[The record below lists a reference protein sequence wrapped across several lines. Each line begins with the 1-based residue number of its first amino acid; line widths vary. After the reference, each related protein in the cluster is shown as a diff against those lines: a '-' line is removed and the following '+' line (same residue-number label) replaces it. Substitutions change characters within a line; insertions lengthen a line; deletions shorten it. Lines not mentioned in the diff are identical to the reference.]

1 MSKFKTVIKMTPE
14 EQKQQLLNTIE
25 TKVKDTLQARGMVDT
40 EGVRGIVTESLNG
53 LDLDALRKYS
63 DTIESVRALA
73 EKVQKLETTK
83 VTEEKPLSIRQ
94 QISKWAEDNKDAIE
108 AIRSGNKRDLPAMQL
123 RAPGTM
129 TIAGSLGGSAYL
141 PNVQVQPGVIDLV
154 RLQPDFW
161 DSLTKGRTN
170 ANPLIWVNKKNKQG
184 NALFIGEGIIKPQA
198 SFELNTESSVP
209 KKVAERMKVS
219 TEMLYDVDYMESLIR
234 DELYFEVRTAA
245 NTAVLTGDGT
255 GANPKGITLL
265 GSAYTLTGVTTTN
278 PNNFDAI
285 RAAITQI
292 RMLGYK
298 GRITGYISP
307 VDAAT
312 MDMTKATSAG
322 VYTIPPFATADG
334 RIIAGATIMEDTGIA
349 PGHLLIG
356 DMSLYK
362 ILMYQDF
369 FVAWGWENDDFSK
382 NLVTAIGEMRFHQ
395 YSSSNHAGAWVYDTF
410 ANIKTAI
417 TAA

>member
-1 MSKFKTVIKMTPE
+1 MTPE

-25 TKVKDTLQARGMVDT
+25 TKVKDTLQSRGMLDT
-40 EGVRGIVTESLNG
+40 EGVRGVINETLNG
-53 LDLDALRKYS
+53 LDLDALRKYGETA
-63 DTIESVRALA
+63 DSVRQLA
-73 EKVQKLETTK
+73 EKIQKMESTAPTG
-83 VTEEKPLSIRQ
+83 EKPQSIRE
-94 QISKWAEDNKDAIE
+94 QIAKWTEDNKDAINE
-108 AIRSGNKRDLPAMQL
+108 IKRGGKRDLPPMQL
-123 RAPGTM
+123 RAPATM
-129 TIAGSLGGSAYL
+129 MVSTSLGGSAYL
-141 PNVQVQPGVIDLV
+141 PNVQVLPGVVDLV

-161 DSLTKGRTN
+161 ESLTKGRTS
-170 ANPLIWVNKKNKQG
+170 ANPLVWVNKKNKQG
-184 NALFIGEGIIKPQA
+184 NAQFIGEGVLKPLA

-234 DELYFEVRTAA
+234 DELYFEVRVAA
-245 NTAVLTGDGT
+245 NTAVLTGDGV

-265 GSAYTLTGVTTTN
+265 ASAYTLTGVTTTN

-292 RMLGYK
+292 RMLGFK

-322 VYTIPPFATADG
+322 VYIIPPFATADG

-362 ILMYQDF
+362 IAMYQDF
-369 FVAWGWENDDFSK
+369 FVNWGWENDDFSK

-395 YSSSNHAGAWVYDTF
+395 YSSSNHVGAWVYDTF